1 MGFSVIS
8 AENRTMVSGFLPL
21 VKNSLGYFVV
31 ATEPLIDTR
40 VRPRNHKVI
49 VSRSKG
55 HLPCHSRTSFSP
67 SQPVQALQLA
77 ATPLANKRSV
87 AVPSVLVPLP
97 SQAAACFRA
106 RPSVPAQTY
115 LPANRV
121 PYAATKLNDAF
132 ADTGSASQYHN
143 TDPAQPMLMRG
154 FSVSSRPKGTV
165 HVQ

>member
-1 MGFSVIS
+1 MGSSVIS

-21 VKNSLGYFVV
+21 AKNSLGYLVV
-31 ATEPLIDTR
+31 AKEPLFDIR
-40 VRPRNHKVI
+40 VRPCIHNVI
-49 VSRSKG
+49 TSKLKG
-55 HLPCHSRTSFSP
+55 HLPCHSRTSFLP

-77 ATPLANKRSV
+77 ATTLANKRSV

-97 SQAAACFRA
+97 SQAAACCKA
-106 RPSVPAQTY
+106 RLSVPAQTY
-115 LPANRV
+115 LPASRV
-121 PYAATKLNDAF
+121 PYAATNLNDVA
-132 ADTGSASQYHN
+132 ADIGSASLNHN